1 MGYKI
6 ISKVLCQRLTRLLPR
21 LVSETQSAFVTGRL
35 ISDNILI
42 AHEMFHGL
50 RTNNSCKE
58 KFLAIKTDMS
68 KAYDRVEWPFIEAM
82 LLKLGFAQRWVSRI
96 MSCITSVQYKVLI
109 NGQPKGHIVPNRGIR
124 QGDPLSP
131 YLFILCTEALIAN
144 IRKNEEEK
152 LLTGLKIARGS
163 PAISHLLF
171 ADDNLF
177 FCKANRQE
185 CETILQILKDY
196 ERASG
201 QHINFLKSSLQ
212 FGHKVPDAV
221 RLEVQQ
227 ILGITTI
234 GGMGTYLGIPESLG
248 GFRTHVFG
256 FLNER
261 ANNKVNNWTIRFITK
276 GGKEV
281 LI

>member
-82 LLKLGFAQRWVSRI
+82 LLKLGFTQRWVSRI

-109 NGQPKGHIVPNRGIR
+109 NGQPKGHIVPNRGLR
-124 QGDPLSP
+124 QDDPLSP
-131 YLFILCTEALIAN
+131 YLFILCTEALIAD
-144 IRKNEEEK
+144 IRKKEEEK
-152 LLTGLKIARGS
+152 LLTGLKIVCGS

-171 ADDNLF
+171 ADDSLF
-177 FCKANRQE
+177 FSKANRQE
-185 CETILQILKDY
+185 CEVILQILKDY

-201 QHINFLKSSLQ
+201 QQINFLKSSLQ
-212 FGHKVPDAV
+212 CDIKSQTQSVWRYNRFWELIQLVECKHIWEYLRVLGDLKHRFLVFLMKELIIKV
-221 RLEVQQ
+221 
-227 ILGITTI
+227 II
-234 GGMGTYLGIPESLG
+234 GLFDSL
-248 GFRTHVFG
+248 RKA
-256 FLNER
+256 ER
-261 ANNKVNNWTIRFITK
+261 KF
-276 GGKEV
+276 
-281 LI
+281 

>member
-1 MGYKI
+1 M
-6 ISKVLCQRLTRLLPR
+6 
-21 LVSETQSAFVTGRL
+21 
-35 ISDNILI
+35 
-42 AHEMFHGL
+42 
-50 RTNNSCKE
+50 
-58 KFLAIKTDMS
+58 AIKTDMS

-96 MSCITSVQYKVLI
+96 MACITSVQYKVLI
-109 NGQPKGHIVPNRGIR
+109 NGQPKGHIVPNRGLR

-144 IRKNEEEK
+144 IRKKEEEK

-171 ADDNLF
+171 ADDSLF

-201 QHINFLKSSLQ
+201 QQINFQKSSLQ
-212 FGHKVPDAV
+212 FGHKVPDAT

-227 ILGITTI
+227 VLGITTI

-248 GFRTHVFG
+248 GSKTG
-256 FLNER
+256 FWLS
-261 ANNKVNNWTIRFITK
+261 
-276 GGKEV
+276 
-281 LI
+281 